1 VSRPLTLPDAADFDL
16 GDTPEWERQ
25 PGEPAKYHSAFRLYR
40 DQPAAQRS
48 LDQVA
53 EDIGVSGRRARQL
66 AVQYDW
72 RARAEAWD
80 DACHRVEDR
89 ERLEAIRS
97 MHEVHRKAGRAAV
110 VKALQAL
117 GQLDPASMP
126 IGAVARL
133 LALGAKLERD
143 TLIVSVE
150 ELQGVESEFDEG
162 EDPWARIAA
171 ELSPSDPLGDEG

>member
-1 VSRPLTLPDAADFDL
+1 MPRQLTIPDADDFDL
-16 GDTPEWERQ
+16 DDTPEWERQ
-25 PGEPAKYHSAFRLYR
+25 PGEPAKYHEAFRLYR
-40 DQPAAQRS
+40 DQAAAQRS
-48 LDQVA
+48 LERVA
-53 EDIGVSGRRARQL
+53 EETGVTGRRVRQL

-117 GQLDPASMP
+117 GQLDPAHMP

-150 ELQGVESEFDEG
+150 ELQGVEAEFEEG

-171 ELSPSDPLGDEG
+171 ELSPVDENDD